1 MRIAGYEMGKLLGE
15 GRFGEVR
22 LVTHIESGE
31 QLACKI
37 AVEDTHRR
45 LLRREAEMQRW
56 LTIECRERWS
66 NAAPLFPVFQELIE
80 EGDKTLLVME
90 YVRGVPLSQRIRTEQ
105 LNPMAGLS
113 AGGASSA
120 AGTMSNAPEGNWNGM
135 LQETEMLSIAIQL
148 AEGLKT
154 LHEGLEAI
162 LYRDLKPEHVMLCG
176 EMHDVRRVR
185 LLDLGCACKL
195 SEAWKSKAGS
205 RGYAAPEQ
213 LDERIYG
220 QGVYSDI
227 YSFGKILQAMSA
239 CGSVNGDW
247 KRLITW
253 CTAKDPRNRIP
264 CMRLVLQ
271 QLHRMQ
277 QGQLEMQLNHL
288 KMQQGKM
295 IFQADKIK
303 VQSAWM
309 RFQVEKCI
317 CD

>member
-56 LTIECRERWS
+56 LTIGCRERWS
-66 NAAPLFPVFQELIE
+66 NAAPLFPTFRELIE
-80 EGDKTLLVME
+80 RENKTLLVME
-90 YVRGVPLSQRIRTEQ
+90 YVRGVPLSRRIG
-105 LNPMAGLS
+105 AGQPNGTSGQS
-113 AGGASSA
+113 AGA
-120 AGTMSNAPEGNWNGM
+120 ALNVAGMMSQAVERNRNGM

-176 EMHDVRRVR
+176 EMHDVRQVR

-213 LDERIYG
+213 LDEGIYG

-227 YSFGKILQAMSA
+227 YSFGKILQAMNA

-271 QLHRMQ
+271 ELHRMQ
-277 QGQLEMQLNHL
+277 QGKTEMQSNHQ
-288 KMQQGKM
+288 KMEQGK
-295 IFQADKIK
+295 KKYPVNIK
-303 VQSAWM
+303 GQPMWM

-317 CD
+317 CE